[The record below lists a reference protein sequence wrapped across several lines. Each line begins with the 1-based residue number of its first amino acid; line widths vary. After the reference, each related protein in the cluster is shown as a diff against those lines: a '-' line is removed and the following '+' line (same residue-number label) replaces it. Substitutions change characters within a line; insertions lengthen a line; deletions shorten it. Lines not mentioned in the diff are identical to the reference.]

1 MYYILAF
8 IAGTLTIISMVTNA
22 TLAKYVGTA
31 QSTFVNF
38 IAGLLISLIM
48 FFFFN
53 NQSLAFINFPLWALL
68 GGFLAV
74 FIVIITNLVIPK
86 IPAIYTSLL
95 IFIGQLLTGIIIDFL
110 VNHSANKN
118 KIIGVSIIVLGLFF
132 NFMVDKKDNKKE
144 INLKCENSIS

>member
-8 IAGTLTIISMVTNA
+8 IAGTLTIISMVTNS

-31 QSTFVNF
+31 QSTLVNF
-38 IAGLLISLIM
+38 ITGLLVSLVM

-53 NQSLAFINFPLWALL
+53 NQSLAFISFPLWALL

-95 IFIGQLLTGIIIDFL
+95 IFVGQLLTGIIIDFL
-110 VNHSANKN
+110 VNHSVNSN

-144 INLKCENSIS
+144 INLKDEISIS

>member
-8 IAGTLTIISMVTNA
+8 IAGTLTIISMVTNS
-22 TLAKYVGTA
+22 TLASYVGTA

-38 IAGLLISLIM
+38 ITGLLVSLVM

-53 NQSLAFINFPLWALL
+53 NQSLTFISFPLWALL

-95 IFIGQLLTGIIIDFL
+95 IFVGQLLTGIIIDFL
-110 VNHSANKN
+110 VNHSVNSN

-132 NFMVDKKDNKKE
+132 NFMVDKKDNKKL
-144 INLKCENSIS
+144 I

>member
-8 IAGTLTIISMVTNA
+8 IAGTLTIISMVTNS
-22 TLAKYVGTA
+22 TLASYVGTA

-38 IAGLLISLIM
+38 ITGLLVSLVM

-53 NQSLAFINFPLWALL
+53 NQSLTFINFPLWALL

-95 IFIGQLLTGIIIDFL
+95 IFVGQLLTGIIIDFL
-110 VNHSANKN
+110 VNHSVNSN

-132 NFMVDKKDNKKE
+132 NFMIDKKDNKKE
-144 INLKCENSIS
+144 INLKHGNSIS

>member
-8 IAGTLTIISMVTNA
+8 IAGTLTIISMVTNS

-31 QSTFVNF
+31 QSTLVNF
-38 IAGLLISLIM
+38 ITGLLVSLVM

-53 NQSLAFINFPLWALL
+53 NQSLPFISFPLWALL

-95 IFIGQLLTGIIIDFL
+95 IFVGQLLTGIIIDFL
-110 VNHSANKN
+110 VNHSVNSN

-144 INLKCENSIS
+144 INLKDEISIS